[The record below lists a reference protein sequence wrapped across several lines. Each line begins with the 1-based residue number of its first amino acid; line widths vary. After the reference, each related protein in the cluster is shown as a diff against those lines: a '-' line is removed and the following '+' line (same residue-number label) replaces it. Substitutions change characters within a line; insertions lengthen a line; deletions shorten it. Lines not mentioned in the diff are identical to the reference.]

1 MFRVGCE
8 TGERKAAMARLFGT
22 DGVRGRAN
30 VDLTPELA
38 LAVAVAAARVLAES
52 DGSHQPLAI
61 VGRDPRA
68 SGEMLEAA
76 VVAGLTSAG
85 ANVVRVGVLPTPA
98 VAYLVGQASADLG
111 VMLSASH
118 NPMPDNGIKLFAA
131 GGLKLPDE
139 LEERIEAA
147 VADGHGALARPTGAG
162 VGRVHELMDGAEHY
176 IKHLVGSV
184 PNRLEGI
191 KVVVDC
197 ANGAA
202 SEVGPTA
209 YEEAGAE
216 VIAIH
221 ADPDGLNIN
230 DNCGSTHLEAVRE
243 AVLAHGAD
251 LGLAH
256 DGDADRCLAVT
267 AAGDVVDGDQM
278 MAILAIAMRDAG
290 TLTDDTLVATVMSNL
305 GLRLAMKQAGI
316 TMVETKVGD
325 RYVLEELQGSN
336 YSLGGEQSGHIVMPA
351 FATTGDGVLTGLHLM
366 AHMAA
371 TGKSLA
377 DLAAVL
383 HKLPQ
388 VLINVPVGDREAGA
402 AAPTVQAA
410 VALAEAELGETG
422 RVLLR
427 PSGTELLVRVMV
439 EAPTQDQ
446 ARTVAEHIADE
457 VRAASPA

>member
-1 MFRVGCE
+1 MG
-8 TGERKAAMARLFGT
+8 RLFGT
-22 DGVRGRAN
+22 DGVRGLAN
-30 VDLTPELA
+30 GDLTPELA
-38 LAVAVAAARVLAES
+38 LSVAVAAGRVLIES
-52 DGSHQPLAI
+52 DSSHQPLAI

-76 VVAGLTSAG
+76 VVAGLTSVG
-85 ANVVRVGVLPTPA
+85 CNVVRVGVLPTPA
-98 VAYLVGQASADLG
+98 VAYLVGQANADLG

-131 GGLKLPDE
+131 GGQKLPDE
-139 LEERIEAA
+139 LEQRIEAA
-147 VADGHGALARPTGAG
+147 VADGHGTVGRPTGANI
-162 VGRVHELMDGAEHY
+162 GRVHDLLDGAEHY
-176 IKHLVGSV
+176 TKHLIAST
-184 PNRLEGI
+184 PHRLDGI

-202 SEVGPTA
+202 SEVGPVA

-243 AVLAHGAD
+243 AVLAEGAD
-251 LGLAH
+251 LGIAH

-267 AAGDVVDGDQM
+267 AAGDVVDGDQI
-278 MAILAIAMRDAG
+278 MAILALAMRDAG

-305 GLRLAMKQAGI
+305 GLRLAMKQANI
-316 TMVETKVGD
+316 TLIEAKVGD
-325 RYVLEELQGSN
+325 RYVLEELQNGGLA
-336 YSLGGEQSGHIVMPA
+336 LGGEQSGHIVMPA
-351 FATTGDGVLTGLHLM
+351 YATTGDGVLTGLHLM
-366 AHMAA
+366 AQLASS
-371 TGKSLA
+371 GKSLA

-388 VLINVPVGDREAGA
+388 VLINVRVGDREAGA

-410 VALAEAELGETG
+410 VALAENELGETG

-427 PSGTELLVRVMV
+427 PSGTEPLVRVMV
-439 EAPTQDQ
+439 EAATEDQ
-446 ARTVAEHIADE
+446 ARAVAERIADE

>member
-1 MFRVGCE
+1 MG
-8 TGERKAAMARLFGT
+8 RLFGT
-22 DGVRGRAN
+22 DGVRGLAN
-30 VDLTPELA
+30 GDLTPELA
-38 LAVAVAAARVLAES
+38 LSVAVAAARVLVET
-52 DGSHQPLAI
+52 DGSHPPLAI

-98 VAYLVGQASADLG
+98 VAYLVGQTKADLG

-131 GGLKLPDE
+131 GGTKLPDE
-139 LEERIEAA
+139 LEVKIEKA
-147 VADGHGALARPTGAG
+147 VEDGHGVVGRPTGG
-162 VGRVHELMDGAEHY
+162 GIGRVHDLLDGAEHY
-176 IKHLVGSV
+176 IRHLMESL

-216 VIAIH
+216 VIKIH
-221 ADPDGLNIN
+221 SDPDGLNIN
-230 DNCGSTHLEAVRE
+230 LDCGSTHLEAVRE
-243 AVLAHGAD
+243 AVLAEGAD
-251 LGLAH
+251 LGIAH

-267 AAGDVVDGDQM
+267 AAGDVVDGDQI
-278 MAILAIAMRDAG
+278 MAILALAMRDAG
-290 TLTDDTLVATVMSNL
+290 TLTGDTLVATVMSNL
-305 GLRLAMKQAGI
+305 GLRIAMKQSGI
-316 TMVETKVGD
+316 RLLETKVGD
-325 RYVLEELQGSN
+325 RYVLEELAAGGLA
-336 YSLGGEQSGHIVMPA
+336 LGGEQSGHIVMPA

-366 AHMAA
+366 AQLAS

-377 DLAAVL
+377 DLAAVV

-388 VLINVPVGDREAGA
+388 VLINVLVGDREAGA
-402 AAPTVQAA
+402 SAPTVQAA
-410 VALAEAELGETG
+410 VALAENELGETG

-439 EAPTQDQ
+439 EAGTEDQ
-446 ARTVAEHIADE
+446 AREIAERIADE
-457 VRAASPA
+457 VRSASPTA

>member
-1 MFRVGCE
+1 MG
-8 TGERKAAMARLFGT
+8 RLFGT
-22 DGVRGRAN
+22 DGVRGLAN
-30 VDLTPELA
+30 GELLTPELA
-38 LAVAVAAARVLAES
+38 LSVAVAAARVLIES
-52 DGSHQPLAI
+52 DRSHQPLAI

-98 VAYLVGQASADLG
+98 VAYLVGQTQADLG

-118 NPMPDNGIKLFAA
+118 NAMPDNGIKLFAA

-139 LEERIEAA
+139 LEQRIEAA
-147 VADGHGALARPTGAG
+147 VADGHGLVGRPTGGAI
-162 VGRVHELMDGAEHY
+162 GRVHDLLDGAEHY
-176 IKHLVGSV
+176 IKHLVESTPHPLKGV
-184 PNRLEGI
+184 

-202 SEVGPTA
+202 SDVGPVA

-216 VIAIH
+216 VIKIH

-230 DNCGSTHLEAVRE
+230 ENCGSTHLDDIRE
-243 AVLAHGAD
+243 AVVREGAD

-256 DGDADRCLAVT
+256 DGDADRCLAIT
-267 AAGDVVDGDQM
+267 ATGDVVDGDQI
-278 MAILAIAMRDAG
+278 MAILALAMREAG

-316 TMVETKVGD
+316 RLVETKVGD
-325 RYVLEELQGSN
+325 RYVLEELDAAGLA
-336 YSLGGEQSGHIVMPA
+336 LGGEQSGHIVMPA

-366 AHMAA
+366 ATIASS
-371 TGKSLA
+371 GKSLA
-377 DLAAVL
+377 DLAAVV

-388 VLINVPVGDREAGA
+388 VLINVHVADREAGA
-402 AAPTVQAA
+402 NAPTVQAA

-427 PSGTELLVRVMV
+427 PSGTEPLVRVMV
-439 EAPTQDQ
+439 EAATEDQ
-446 ARTVAEHIADE
+446 ARTVAERVAAE
-457 VRAASPA
+457 VRTASPTA